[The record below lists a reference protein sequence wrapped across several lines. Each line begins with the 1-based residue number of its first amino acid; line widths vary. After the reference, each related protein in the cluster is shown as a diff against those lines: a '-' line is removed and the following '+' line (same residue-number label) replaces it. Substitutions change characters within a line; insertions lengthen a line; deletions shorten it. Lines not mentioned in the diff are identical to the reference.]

1 MAQLFQ
7 LFPNTFHQI
16 ELSMNSR
23 RDFLQKISLGIGATA
38 LTGLPE
44 VASALPSFRADK
56 QLRVAIMGLGGYANI
71 VARGMKEC
79 KTAKLVGIVTGTPS
93 KIPEW
98 KQKYGIEDKNVY
110 NYENFHTIKNNP
122 DIDLVY
128 VITPNSL
135 HHKHVL
141 MVAAAGKH
149 VICEKPVADNAKQA
163 REMIAACEKAG
174 VKFYIGYRLHFEPHT
189 RELIRMREAGEFGK
203 IMHVNNYAGFTIGD
217 PTQWRLKKAL
227 AGGGAMMDVGVYSLN
242 GARYCTGEEPI
253 WVTAQESKTDP
264 VKFKDVD
271 ETITF
276 QLGFPSGIIANCGC
290 TYNFNHAERLHLM
303 GSKGWAEM
311 NPSFGYGP
319 IRGVTHKGPID
330 QPDVNHQAYQMDG
343 VADAILNGKPD
354 PNVTGHEGLK
364 DMIVVDAVYE
374 SIRKG
379 GAKIFINK

>member
-1 MAQLFQ
+1 
-7 LFPNTFHQI
+7 
-16 ELSMNSR
+16 MNSR
-23 RDFLQKISLGIGATA
+23 RDFLQKLSLGIGVSA
-38 LTGLPE
+38 LAGLPA
-44 VASALPSFRADK
+44 VANDINPAPKADK
-56 QLRVAIMGLGGYANI
+56 QLRVAILGLGGYANI
-71 VARGMKEC
+71 VARGMKDC
-79 KTAKLVGIVTGTPS
+79 KIAKLTGIITGTPS
-93 KIPEW
+93 KIPIW
-98 KQKYGIEDKNVY
+98 KEKYGIEDKNVY
-110 NYENFHTIKNNP
+110 NYENMHEIKNNP

-141 MVAAAGKH
+141 QVAAAGKH

-203 IMHVNNYAGFTIGD
+203 IMHVNNYAGFKIGD

-253 WVTAQESKTDP
+253 WVTAQESKTDK
-264 VKFKDVD
+264 VKFAEVD

-290 TYNFNHAERLHLM
+290 TYNFNRVEGLKLM
-303 GSKGWAEM
+303 GEKGWAEL
-311 NPSFGYGP
+311 NPAFGYGP
-319 IRGVTHKGPID
+319 IRGTTHLGPIN
-330 QPDVNHQAYQMDG
+330 QPDVTHQAYQMDG
-343 VADAILNGKPD
+343 IAECILNNKPD
-354 PNVTGHEGLK
+354 PNVSGHEGLK
-364 DMIVVDAVYE
+364 DMVVVDAVYE
-374 SIRKG
+374 SLRQDGK
-379 GAKIFINK
+379 KIFINKA